1 MIRFLLLLS
10 FIFALVLTSALA
22 ANSSE
27 SETRFVYVDQ
37 HGKVQSAE
45 VISHYTGKLP
55 KNPFPHLDPKLTR
68 AATIAEERAH
78 AHSRRA
84 CCPESGQESGP
95 PSPTGAVRGC
105 TETAPS
111 PASSVASKAA
121 SDRIVSLDGGGVQG
135 FPVRAGTGHGRAGF
149 AQATGPT
156 IGNRPPNGLTR
167 RSGRTGRQIAFP

>member
-55 KNPFPHLDPKLTR
+55 KNPFPHL
-68 AATIAEERAH
+68 I
-78 AHSRRA
+78 
-84 CCPESGQESGP
+84 
-95 PSPTGAVRGC
+95 PS
-105 TETAPS
+105 
-111 PASSVASKAA
+111 
-121 SDRIVSLDGGGVQG
+121 
-135 FPVRAGTGHGRAGF
+135 
-149 AQATGPT
+149 
-156 IGNRPPNGLTR
+156 
-167 RSGRTGRQIAFP
+167 